1 MSIDT
6 LEILGPNKWVTLKEP
21 GGPLLSI
28 ESWLFN
34 RDPYN
39 GLWNNPH
46 LTVLYNPLYTPPKTN
61 MEPENEPLEEEIPM
75 KNHHF

>member
-6 LEILGPNKWVTLKEP
+6 LEIRGRVAQQMSHFKRT

-34 RDPYN
+34 RNPYN
-39 GLWNNPH
+39 GL
-46 LTVLYNPLYTPPKTN
+46 L
-61 MEPENEPLEEEIPM
+61 
-75 KNHHF
+75 

>member
-6 LEILGPNKWVTLKEP
+6 LEIRGRVAQQMSHFKRTR
-21 GGPLLSI
+21 GALLSI
-28 ESWLFN
+28 ESWLLS

-46 LTVLYNPLYTPPKTN
+46 LTVL
-61 MEPENEPLEEEIPM
+61 
-75 KNHHF
+75 